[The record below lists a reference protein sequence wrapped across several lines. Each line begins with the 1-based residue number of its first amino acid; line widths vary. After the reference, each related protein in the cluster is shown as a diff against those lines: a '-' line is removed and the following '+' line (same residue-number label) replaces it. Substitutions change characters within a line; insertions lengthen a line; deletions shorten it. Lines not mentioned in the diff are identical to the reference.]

1 MRVHSRWVSAA
12 WVLAFVLGATIPG
25 SAQQERFST
34 GQSVQPFYDGWLR
47 NADGSFDM
55 VFGYLNR
62 NYVEEPSVPIGPNNN
77 FSPGPADRGQPTYF
91 YPRTQRYQF
100 HVRVPADF
108 GKTQELVWTVTVNGK
123 AEQAIGWLQP
133 EWEIDRKTIT
143 SNSRVSR
150 GRSNKELYGD
160 RPPSIT
166 IDPVQPVPLPNLL
179 RLVASVSDDGLPV
192 DLPERKPPEP
202 LPTLRGAREVPDNIV
217 LYEQPTP
224 PRNGLSVLWIVY
236 RGPAKVAFE
245 SDGYKPV
252 MEGDGKTSGKSVT
265 TARFS
270 RPGTYVLRAI
280 ASDALLSATADVTVS
295 VTAPGTPSEER

>member
-1 MRVHSRWVSAA
+1 
-12 WVLAFVLGATIPG
+12 VLAFVLGATTPG

-34 GQSVQPFYDGWLR
+34 GQNVQPFYDGWLR

-108 GKTQELVWTVTVNGK
+108 GKTQELVWTLTVNGK
-123 AEQAIGWLQP
+123 TDRAVGWLQP

-143 SNSRVSR
+143 SNSSVSR
-150 GRSNKELYGD
+150 GRSNKELYAGQ
-160 RPPSIT
+160 PPSMT
-166 IDPVQPVPLPNLL
+166 IDSVQPVALPNPLTL
-179 RLVASVSDDGLPV
+179 GASVTDDGLPV
-192 DLPERKPPEP
+192 DLPARKPAAP
-202 LPTLRGAREVPDNIV
+202 LPTLRGADGAPDNIA
-217 LYEQPTP
+217 LYENPTP

-236 RGPAKVAFE
+236 RGPETVTFE

-252 MEGDGKTSGKSVT
+252 TDGDGKKSGQSVT

-280 ASDALLSATADVTVS
+280 ASDGLLSAPADVTVF
-295 VTAPGTPSEER
+295 VTGPGTPSEER